1 MIIMTKSIDLQY
13 PYLPLPKKK
22 ANCFFVVACILYVV
36 YALVLLPLSEYVG
49 SNIIFEGTFL
59 YEILSFLCT
68 AVELTAFCWVFSCL
82 ITSRFAYGAAASVKI
97 LLIYASALLM
107 RYVLTLLVSWKMEGM
122 SGSDLLFELIFMLI
136 YILLDMTQAAIV
148 LMLVHMLR
156 KKQDDVY
163 LVRAKA
169 LRALGEPAPDPLATE
184 REDKN
189 IFTMS
194 GALHIATILA
204 ATVIAFVRIA
214 GRLIYDIGYGAPADG
229 IDLAWMIFS
238 YLSDVALAVLC
249 CALIRILCVR
259 ILFHKQH

>member
-1 MIIMTKSIDLQY
+1 MAISECCK
-13 PYLPLPKKK
+13 
-22 ANCFFVVACILYVV
+22 
-36 YALVLLPLSEYVG
+36 LLFY
-49 SNIIFEGTFL
+49 
-59 YEILSFLCT
+59 
-68 AVELTAFCWVFSCL
+68 
-82 ITSRFAYGAAASVKI
+82 
-97 LLIYASALLM
+97 
-107 RYVLTLLVSWKMEGM
+107 
-122 SGSDLLFELIFMLI
+122 GSDLLFELIFMLI

-156 KKQDDVY
+156 KKQDAVY

-184 REDKN
+184 REHKN

-194 GALHIATILA
+194 GALHIATILS
-204 ATVIAFVRIA
+204 ATVIA